1 MGNLSAHALQFARF
15 KRKRLEASKYSN
27 LIFERCI
34 GVFSLVFSANQ
45 KNVNLLHYWEGEEGI
60 WERNLIHRNCL
71 GFRYKCPIIPT
82 IDYSVFW
89 DEWIISQYKVYVLR
103 SSLNHIW
110 FWGSLGKI
118 YFLILFFLFHCA
130 NLHPHKSLCI
140 KLERERGKRIR
151 MI

>member
-60 WERNLIHRNCL
+60 
-71 GFRYKCPIIPT
+71 
-82 IDYSVFW
+82 
-89 DEWIISQYKVYVLR
+89 
-103 SSLNHIW
+103 
-110 FWGSLGKI
+110 
-118 YFLILFFLFHCA
+118 
-130 NLHPHKSLCI
+130 
-140 KLERERGKRIR
+140 
-151 MI
+151 